1 MCWKGE
7 QGESGDSLVTDYL
20 IVHESGSKNYHLY
33 LRSYDRS
40 ISDYMLNEEQCLKL
54 YKALKTT
61 LELENL
67 I

>member
-1 MCWKGE
+1 ME
-7 QGESGDSLVTDYL
+7 DTIDYI

-33 LRSYDRS
+33 LRSCGRG
-40 ISDYMLNEEQCLKL
+40 ISDYMLSEEQCLKL
-54 YKALKTT
+54 YNALKFS